1 MPRRRTES
9 NLKPKAFYPELT
21 YVLLEQDS
29 ELYKTAYIIVKKEKG
44 IYVVMKR
51 EQATQSQKLMV
62 FVLTMSLYGLATLF
76 TELIP
81 KFQVGI
87 VEFSVEYFLFIPL
100 VLGMLF
106 DPLSA
111 ALGAATGEL
120 VFSEIML
127 GQFGGLGEVE
137 KFITVTIGIYVAG
150 RLVRNPKNQKMV
162 GIAAMLGVIVQQFLG
177 TMVDILK
184 VQFAIEDFEAVEGL
198 PEAVAVTEGFAFLN
212 DVLFSGIL
220 FCLLPTLFLVPR
232 LYGKIEPLLGM
243 QPRTENTALSAI
255 GVKTAIVCVIAFLGA
270 IAAEFLAESG
280 FELVSW
286 EADWAE
292 STGAMAVGMLIAAVA
307 AVVVLVIMK
316 KNAERAQMQK

>member
-1 MPRRRTES
+1 M
-9 NLKPKAFYPELT
+9 A
-21 YVLLEQDS
+21 
-29 ELYKTAYIIVKKEKG
+29 KEK
-44 IYVVMKR
+44 IIMKK

-137 KFITVTIGIYVAG
+137 KFITVTIGVYVAG

-162 GIAAMLGVIVQQFLG
+162 GIAAMIGVIVQQFLG

-184 VQFAIEDFEAVEGL
+184 VQFAVEDFEAVAGL
-198 PEAVAVTEGFAFLN
+198 PESVFVTEGFAFLN

-220 FCLLPTLFLVPR
+220 FCLLPTLFLVPK

-243 QPRTENTALSAI
+243 QPRTEKTALSSI
-255 GVKTAIVCVIAFLGA
+255 GIKTVIGCIIAFIGA

-280 FELVSW
+280 FELIDW

-292 STGAMAVGMLIAAVA
+292 STGAMAIGMLVA
-307 AVVVLVIMK
+307 AVVAVVILVLMK
-316 KNAERAQMQK
+316 KNAEKAQVQN

>member
-1 MPRRRTES
+1 M
-9 NLKPKAFYPELT
+9 
-21 YVLLEQDS
+21 
-29 ELYKTAYIIVKKEKG
+29 KKEQG
-44 IYVVMKR
+44 
-51 EQATQSQKLMV
+51 TQSQKLMV
-62 FVLTMSLYGLATLF
+62 FVLTMSIYGLATLF

-127 GQFGGLGEVE
+127 GQFGGLGEIE
-137 KFITVTIGIYVAG
+137 KFITVTLGVYIAG

-162 GIAAMLGVIVQQFLG
+162 GIAAMIGTAAQLFMG

-184 VQFAIEDFEAVEGL
+184 VQFAIEDFEAVAGL
-198 PEAVAVTEGFAFLN
+198 PESVYFTEGFAFLN
-212 DVLFSGIL
+212 DLLFSGIL
-220 FCLLPTLFLVPR
+220 FCLLPTLILVPK

-243 QPRTENTALSAI
+243 QPRTEETALPAI
-255 GVKTAIVCVIAFLGA
+255 GPKMLLGCVVAFVGA
-270 IAAEFLAESG
+270 VAAEFLAESG
-280 FELVSW
+280 FELIEW
-286 EADWAE
+286 EAEWAE
-292 STGAMAVGMLIAAVA
+292 NSGAIAIGMLVA
-307 AVVVLVIMK
+307 AVVAIIVLVVMK
-316 KNAERAQMQK
+316 KKAEEAKAQK

>member
-1 MPRRRTES
+1 M
-9 NLKPKAFYPELT
+9 
-21 YVLLEQDS
+21 
-29 ELYKTAYIIVKKEKG
+29 KKEQG
-44 IYVVMKR
+44 
-51 EQATQSQKLMV
+51 TQSQKLMV

-81 KFQVGI
+81 KFQVGL

-100 VLGMLF
+100 VLAMLF

-137 KFITVTIGIYVAG
+137 KFITVTIGVYIAG

-162 GIAAMLGVIVQQFLG
+162 GIAAITG
-177 TMVDILK
+177 TAAQLFMGMMVDVLK
-184 VQFAIEDFEAVEGL
+184 VQFAIEDFEAVAGL
-198 PEAVAVTEGFAFLN
+198 PESVFVTEGFAFLN
-212 DVLFSGIL
+212 DLLFSGIL
-220 FCLLPTLFLVPR
+220 FCLLPTLFLVPK

-243 QPRTENTALSAI
+243 QPRTEETALPSI
-255 GVKTAIVCVIAFLGA
+255 GPKMVIGCIIGFVGA
-270 IAAEFLAESG
+270 VAAEFLAESG
-280 FELVSW
+280 FELIDW

-292 STGAMAVGMLIAAVA
+292 STGSMAIGMVVA
-307 AVVVLVIMK
+307 AVVAVIVLVVMK
-316 KNAERAQMQK
+316 KNAERAQVQE